1 MNTPQAIYEREIK
14 SRRPEVPLP
23 VKSGARVNSV
33 HNELEGLIDFNDS
46 DEDEYLD
53 QHLKKE
59 KENDT
64 EITVRVQKKISSLN
78 LKP

>member
-1 MNTPQAIYEREIK
+1 MKKNFT
-14 SRRPEVPLP
+14 EVPIIS
-23 VKSGARVNSV
+23 KSNSRVISV
-33 HNELEGLIDFNDS
+33 YNELEGLIDFNDS

-78 LKP
+78 FKP

>member
-1 MNTPQAIYEREIK
+1 MKKNFT
-14 SRRPEVPLP
+14 EVPIIS
-23 VKSGARVNSV
+23 KSNSRVISV
-33 HNELEGLIDFNDS
+33 YNELEGLIDFNDS

-78 LKP
+78 FKPWIRNE

>member
-1 MNTPQAIYEREIK
+1 MVKN
-14 SRRPEVPLP
+14 SRVVSL
-23 VKSGARVNSV
+23 

-46 DEDEYLD
+46 DEDEYLH

-64 EITVRVQKKISSLN
+64 EITVRVQKKISSFN
-78 LKP
+78 FKP